1 MYVLPDPTGLRTQ
14 ALLYVPFL
22 LLLVLQHLFPRRL
35 TPLENIDAHRAHHPS
50 RA

>member
-14 ALLYVPFL
+14 ALLYGPFL
-22 LLLVLQHLFPRRL
+22 LLLAL
-35 TPLENIDAHRAHHPS
+35 TPLENIDAHRAQHPS